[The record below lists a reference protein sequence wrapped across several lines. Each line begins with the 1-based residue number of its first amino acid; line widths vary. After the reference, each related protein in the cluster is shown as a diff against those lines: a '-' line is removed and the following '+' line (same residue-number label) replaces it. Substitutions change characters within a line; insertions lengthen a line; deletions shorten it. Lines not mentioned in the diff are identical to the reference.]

1 MSATKKI
8 LATVII
14 AGSLFGGSSS
24 ASAADTKDAAIARA
38 QAQAAFQSQMN
49 TYVNA
54 HRAIVD
60 AHRAANA
67 KALADFQ
74 AALATVTTDAELK
87 AAKDARKAAVSAAG
101 TTAKSAMSALVKP
114 TKPAKP
120 APIDVSLRSLFEQ
133 FFSCFT
139 HQFHGKSSKCPLS
152 QATTKR
158 TGTAKTF
165 FFPGFDS
172 VQGAQYRYANPGS
185 WGHLVA
191 SLRLAHCG
199 H

>member
-1 MSATKKI
+1 MKMSATKKF
-8 LATVII
+8 LATAII
-14 AGSLFGGSSS
+14 ATSLLGGVSS

-87 AAKDARKAAVSAAG
+87 AAKDARKAAVTAAG
-101 TTAKSAMSALVKP
+101 TTAKAAMSALVKP
-114 TKPAKP
+114 AKPAKAEK
-120 APIDVSLRSLFEQ
+120 AP
-133 FFSCFT
+133 
-139 HQFHGKSSKCPLS
+139 
-152 QATTKR
+152 
-158 TGTAKTF
+158 KT
-165 FFPGFDS
+165 PK
-172 VQGAQYRYANPGS
+172 A
-185 WGHLVA
+185 
-191 SLRLAHCG
+191 
-199 H
+199 

>member
-1 MSATKKI
+1 MSATKKF
-8 LATVII
+8 LATAIV
-14 AGSLFGGSSS
+14 ATSLLGGVSS

-87 AAKDARKAAVSAAG
+87 AAKDARKAAVTAAG
-101 TTAKSAMSALVKP
+101 TTAKAAMSALVKP
-114 TKPAKP
+114 AKPAKAEK
-120 APIDVSLRSLFEQ
+120 AP
-133 FFSCFT
+133 
-139 HQFHGKSSKCPLS
+139 KAPK
-152 QATTKR
+152 A
-158 TGTAKTF
+158 
-165 FFPGFDS
+165 
-172 VQGAQYRYANPGS
+172 
-185 WGHLVA
+185 
-191 SLRLAHCG
+191 
-199 H
+199 

>member
-1 MSATKKI
+1 MKMSATKKF
-8 LATVII
+8 LATAII
-14 AGSLFGGSSS
+14 ATSLLGGVSS

-87 AAKDARKAAVSAAG
+87 AAKDARKAAVTAAG
-101 TTAKSAMSALVKP
+101 TTAKAAMSALVKP
-114 TKPAKP
+114 AKPAK
-120 APIDVSLRSLFEQ
+120 AP
-133 FFSCFT
+133 
-139 HQFHGKSSKCPLS
+139 KAPK
-152 QATTKR
+152 A
-158 TGTAKTF
+158 
-165 FFPGFDS
+165 
-172 VQGAQYRYANPGS
+172 
-185 WGHLVA
+185 
-191 SLRLAHCG
+191 
-199 H
+199 

>member
-1 MSATKKI
+1 MKMSATKKF
-8 LATVII
+8 LATAII
-14 AGSLFGGSSS
+14 ATSLLGGVSS

-87 AAKDARKAAVSAAG
+87 AAKDARKAAVTAAG
-101 TTAKSAMSALVKP
+101 TTAKAAMSALVKP
-114 TKPAKP
+114 AKPAK
-120 APIDVSLRSLFEQ
+120 AP
-133 FFSCFT
+133 
-139 HQFHGKSSKCPLS
+139 KAPKAPK
-152 QATTKR
+152 A
-158 TGTAKTF
+158 
-165 FFPGFDS
+165 
-172 VQGAQYRYANPGS
+172 
-185 WGHLVA
+185 
-191 SLRLAHCG
+191 
-199 H
+199 

>member
-1 MSATKKI
+1 MKMSATKKF
-8 LATVII
+8 LATAII
-14 AGSLFGGSSS
+14 ATSLLGGVSS

-87 AAKDARKAAVSAAG
+87 AAKDARKAAVTAAG
-101 TTAKSAMSALVKP
+101 TTAKAAMSALVKP
-114 TKPAKP
+114 SKPAKAAK
-120 APIDVSLRSLFEQ
+120 AP
-133 FFSCFT
+133 
-139 HQFHGKSSKCPLS
+139 K
-152 QATTKR
+152 A
-158 TGTAKTF
+158 
-165 FFPGFDS
+165 
-172 VQGAQYRYANPGS
+172 
-185 WGHLVA
+185 
-191 SLRLAHCG
+191 
-199 H
+199 

>member
-1 MSATKKI
+1 MKMSATKKF
-8 LATVII
+8 LATAII
-14 AGSLFGGSSS
+14 ATSLLGGVSS

-87 AAKDARKAAVSAAG
+87 AAKDARKAAVKAAG
-101 TTAKSAMSALVKP
+101 TTAKAAMSALVKP
-114 TKPAKP
+114 VKPAKAAK
-120 APIDVSLRSLFEQ
+120 AP
-133 FFSCFT
+133 
-139 HQFHGKSSKCPLS
+139 K
-152 QATTKR
+152 A
-158 TGTAKTF
+158 
-165 FFPGFDS
+165 
-172 VQGAQYRYANPGS
+172 
-185 WGHLVA
+185 
-191 SLRLAHCG
+191 
-199 H
+199 